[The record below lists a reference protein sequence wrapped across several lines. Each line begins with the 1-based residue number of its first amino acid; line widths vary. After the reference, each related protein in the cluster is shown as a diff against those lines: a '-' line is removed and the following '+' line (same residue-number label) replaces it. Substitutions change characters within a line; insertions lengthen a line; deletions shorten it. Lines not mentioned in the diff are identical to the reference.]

1 MPYTYKSLAFA
12 WLIFFGL
19 FAMSASGAAGGWRLI
34 LLLAAAFVVPA
45 IVLRTRAD
53 ASATSSERSLIV
65 ADGREQSSFDLGGI
79 DVLRWENEG
88 GARRRPLR
96 DGVRV
101 PA

>member
-12 WLIFFGL
+12 WLIFLAL
-19 FAMSASGAAGGWRLI
+19 FAMSASGAASGWRLI

-53 ASATSSERSLIV
+53 AAATSSERPLIV
-65 ADGREQSSFDLGGI
+65 ADGREPSSFDLGGI